1 MSKEEQFYLGDWI
14 DNNPPK
20 DHDNIIKCISVDAN
34 KKIAIF
40 DDGQRISFVNLDLG
54 EGRYEKVLPIT
65 QCDEVMN
72 NLGGVAAS
80 LGCKAPQSAVLGDL
94 SKIGNHEQPRVSE
107 ELRESSHEPK
117 PSQETHKPY
126 IPDDPTGMFISS
138 AIQISRKAG
147 KKSVVPLV
155 LNLELDFD
163 ILYVIQ
169 AAMGLGASDVEI
181 LQHILGNIDIRPE
194 HIKRLIAEELL
205 KSPEDAEIASSNREQ
220 EFHEALTEELNKDR
234 NGVSDEPKSETQSIE
249 RYEEKED

>member
-20 DHDNIIKCISVDAN
+20 DHDNVIKCISVDLHS
-34 KKIAIF
+34 KMAIF
-40 DDGQRISFVNLDLG
+40 EDGQRISFVNLDLSD
-54 EGRYEKVLPIT
+54 GRYEKVLPIT
-65 QCDEVMN
+65 QCDEVMS

-80 LGCKAPQSAVLGDL
+80 LGCKAPQSPILGDL
-94 SKIGNHEQPRVSE
+94 SKIGNREQHRVVE
-107 ELRESSHEPK
+107 EFRDGSNEHK
-117 PSQETHKPY
+117 PTQETHKPY

-147 KKSVVPLV
+147 KKSTVPLM

-181 LQHILGNIDIRPE
+181 LQHILRNIDISPE
-194 HIKRLIAEELL
+194 HIKKLIAEELL
-205 KSPEDAEIASSNREQ
+205 KSPDDAEIVSSNREE
-220 EFHEALTEELNKDR
+220 EFHEVLTEELNKDR
-234 NGVSDEPKSETQSIE
+234 TQGDKVPRIE